1 MKISFLNGYVNGKN
15 NKALLESEP
24 NPPALRF
31 PIFWKVLEQQLNRE
45 DPESGRSSLEQ
56 LSCVLFDLVCML
68 ILQLRPFGKM
78 KTMNFPIYQYM
89 GMDEHL

>member
-1 MKISFLNGYVNGKN
+1 MNTWEKHLSMGISMGSKGTISRENMGKAGKIHENQFLNGYVNGKN
-15 NKALLESEP
+15 NKALLESGP

-56 LSCVLFDLVCML
+56 LSCVLF
-68 ILQLRPFGKM
+68 
-78 KTMNFPIYQYM
+78 
-89 GMDEHL
+89 